1 MLAKLLQLCQLFATP
16 WTVVTRLLCSRDS
29 PGKNTGV
36 GCCALLQGIFPTQG
50 WNQSLLCLLHWQ
62 VGSSATWEA
71 VINADYFAINVN
83 PRQR

>member
-50 WNQSLLCLLHWQ
+50 WNQRLLCLLPWQ
-62 VGSSATWEA
+62 VGHQHTIQMLVDSCLFP
-71 VINADYFAINVN
+71 IDDL
-83 PRQR
+83 